1 MTTLYICGA
10 ADDRVARETG
20 GDEVLFFEQTSPSMR
35 GIKFATIFRIAKLF
49 REHTFDIVVA
59 HRYKPIYFAGVMSHF
74 FPIKILLAV
83 AHEHDVFRRPT
94 RSLFITF
101 WCRNI
106 ICIGVSDSVSRNIE
120 KYCGPLASR
129 GRLFTLPHAVDLEDA
144 NRIMA
149 SGSARAGLG
158 IPGDVFCFGTVG
170 RLVVKKDHEVLL
182 GAFALAARTV
192 DAVLVIIGGGP
203 REFHLKDLARS
214 FGIEDKVIFTGH
226 VDDAFR
232 YLDAL
237 DVFVLP
243 SGTMEAFGMV
253 LLEAMLARLPVIS
266 SNAPGPAEV
275 VGDCAVTFEAGDET
289 ALAVCIDRV
298 YRMDDAER
306 EALASGGFERLN
318 RHYTLASFEAR
329 VWDIPPLAAL
339 GLGEEGL

>member
-1 MTTLYICGA
+1 MA
-10 ADDRVARETG
+10 ADTG

-35 GIKFATIFRIAKLF
+35 GIKFATIFRLAKLF

-59 HRYKPIYFAGVMSHF
+59 HRYKPIYFAGVMSYF
-74 FPIKILLAV
+74 FPIKVLLAV

-94 RSLFITF
+94 RTLFITF

-106 ICIGVSDSVSRNIE
+106 VCIGVSESVNRNIE

-129 GRLFTLPHAVDLEDA
+129 GRLYTLPHAVDLEDA
-144 NRIMA
+144 NRIME
-149 SGSARAGLG
+149 ARTAREALG
-158 IPGDVFCFGTVG
+158 IPADAFCFGTVG

-182 GAFALAARTV
+182 GAFAMATRTV
-192 DAVLVIIGGGP
+192 DAVLVIVGGGP

-214 FGIEDKVIFTGH
+214 LAIEDKVIFTGH

-232 YLDAL
+232 YLKAL

-289 ALAVCIDRV
+289 ALAVCVDRV
-298 YRMDDAER
+298 YRMSDAER
-306 EALASGGFERLN
+306 DALAARGFERLR
-318 RHYTLASFEAR
+318 RHYTLTSFEAR
-329 VWDIPPLAAL
+329 VHRIPPIAAL
-339 GLGEEGL
+339 GLDDERL